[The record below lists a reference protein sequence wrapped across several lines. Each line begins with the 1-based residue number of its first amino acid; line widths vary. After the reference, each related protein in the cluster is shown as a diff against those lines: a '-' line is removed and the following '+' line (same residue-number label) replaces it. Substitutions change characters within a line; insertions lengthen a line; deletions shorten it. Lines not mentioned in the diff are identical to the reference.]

1 MLLTDESNNKM
12 EEQAHNHT
20 TFISV
25 HCLLH
30 VSSLAKIHNQEIR
43 KCINKYNLKQS
54 IRMIHSQMAEIS
66 ALQKLE
72 FYLRQTE
79 IKIEILYLNIKI

>member
-1 MLLTDESNNKM
+1 MLPTDECNNKM
-12 EEQAHNHT
+12 EEEAHNHT

-30 VSSLAKIHNQEIR
+30 ISSFAKIHNQAIR
-43 KCINKYNLKQS
+43 KCIKKDNLKQS

-66 ALQKLE
+66 TL
-72 FYLRQTE
+72 
-79 IKIEILYLNIKI
+79 